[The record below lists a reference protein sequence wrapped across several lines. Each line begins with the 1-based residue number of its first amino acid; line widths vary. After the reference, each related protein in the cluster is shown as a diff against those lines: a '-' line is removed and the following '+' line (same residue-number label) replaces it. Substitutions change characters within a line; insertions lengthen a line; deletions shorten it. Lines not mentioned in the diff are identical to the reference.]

1 LTELN
6 KKQSTSVEPP
16 GRRKRG
22 KMEGQLISFVL
33 KRMNLSTEMVSEA
46 CAQRLNKM
54 TDVDD

>member
-1 LTELN
+1 LN